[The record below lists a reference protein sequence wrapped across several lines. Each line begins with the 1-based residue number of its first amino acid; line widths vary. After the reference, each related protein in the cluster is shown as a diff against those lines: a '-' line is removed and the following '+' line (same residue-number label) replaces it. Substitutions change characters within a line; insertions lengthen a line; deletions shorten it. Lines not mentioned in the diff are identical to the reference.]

1 MTKTNVK
8 QSWLQW
14 WTKKRIITVVIAVI
28 VVFGVYELG
37 RHLSYWGNNDE
48 LRAIKSEKL
57 VKDDLFGLELLE
69 KNVNGEGALFTKTI
83 SPSVY
88 RKFYLDGENYES
100 TRDKIIQYAEAD
112 GWVHNTNINVEND
125 WWGRKK
131 VGRFDLALVIRVT
144 PNRNLVEVGVL
155 R

>member
-1 MTKTNVK
+1 MTKTKVK

-14 WTKKRIITVVIAVI
+14 WTKKRIITVVVAVI

-57 VKDDLFGLELLE
+57 VKDDLFGLKLLE
-69 KNVNGEGALFTKTI
+69 EHTYGEGALFSKTI

-88 RKFYLDGENYES
+88 REFYLDGENYEP

-112 GWVHNTNINVEND
+112 GWVHNPSIVGEND

-131 VGRFDLALVIRVT
+131 VGRFDLALVISVT
-144 PNRNLVEVGVL
+144 PNRNLIRVEVL
-155 R
+155 